1 MSRPN
6 CNGDRMSVGYRVD
19 PVVVER
25 LDAFC
30 RGDNGHPRLNRSA
43 IVELALIRLL
53 DQTQDDPKNLFTK

>member
-6 CNGDRMSVGYRVD
+6 CNGERMSVGYRVD

-30 RGDNGHPRLNRSA
+30 RGENGYPRLNRSA
-43 IVELALIRLL
+43 IVELALTRLL
-53 DQTQDDPKNLFTK
+53 DQLQDNPANLFSK